1 MAFRRKSTKSSSR
14 SRRSST
20 SARARSTRSSSRGR
34 GAPRR
39 VARRV
44 SSRRATG
51 RGGGSQTIRL
61 VLEQPAAVPIAA
73 TPEQTIAQ
81 SLAQIAANSAVTP
94 KGQKAKF

>member
-1 MAFRRKSTKSSSR
+1 MAFRRKSTKSSPR

-20 SARARSTRSSSRGR
+20 SARARTTRRSSGR
-34 GAPRR
+34 RSAPRR
-39 VARRV
+39 VAARV
-44 SSRRATG
+44 SNRRATG
-51 RGGGSQTIRL
+51 RSGGGQTIRL

-94 KGQKAKF
+94 KGQKSKF